1 MKIADYGKAIT
12 SYIQAPTQDQKELLK
27 ARAEEANRTLLADGT
42 PPPKKPKQLR
52 DLYNSI
58 NTAVLAVRSNT
69 IAPEF
74 ILPDL
79 ETETQQYI
87 KDGLISGEDAR
98 KFAIERKD
106 YWDQWISENPG
117 GTTPDFEFDNE
128 GKSRILS
135 QEEIIERINEKDGG
149 RAKLFTGSGDYA
161 KKYIPYK
168 DKATQDKFNK
178 LVNDL
183 RIDNSLESSIDQA
196 LREIRE
202 QSK

>member
-12 SYIQAPTQDQKELLK
+12 SYIESPTKAEKDLLK
-27 ARAEEANRTLLADGT
+27 IRAESADRTLLADGT
-42 PPPKKPKQLR
+42 PPPKKPKQLK
-52 DLYNSI
+52 DLFERI
-58 NTAVLAVRSNT
+58 NRTVLAVRSNT
-69 IAPEF
+69 ISPEF
-74 ILPDL
+74 IVPKL
-79 ETETQQYI
+79 ETLTQEYI

-98 KFAIERKD
+98 KFAVERKD
-106 YWDQWISENPG
+106 YWDKWISENPQ
-117 GTTPDFEFDNE
+117 GTTPTFDFDNE
-128 GKSRILS
+128 GKATEVSE
-135 QEEIIERINEKDGG
+135 EEIIKRINEADGG

-168 DKATQDKFNK
+168 DKTTQDKFNK
-178 LVNDL
+178 LVNEL